1 MQAGLQAMPRCS
13 LSYAKIMQ
21 TESRDASWLA
31 SYAEVQLI
39 LCKDNANREQ
49 RCKLACKLCRGAAYL
64 MQRYKKHEITTT
76 FKQETCRNLTFFSRL
91 RQVLMIS
98 AFFLPFYFFTFPPP
112 SPPAGMNERRLIV
125 PTATTKMRQLPQQKR
140 ANCHNKNAPTATIGN
155 KNNKV

>member
-1 MQAGLQAMPRCS
+1 
-13 LSYAKIMQ
+13 MQ
-21 TESRDASWLA
+21 TESRGASWLA

-49 RCKLACKLCRGAAYL
+49 RCKLACRLCRGAAYL

-98 AFFLPFYFFTFPPP
+98 AFFYLFTFLPFHHLHPRRHERKTINY
-112 SPPAGMNERRLIV
+112 ANCHNENA
-125 PTATTKMRQLPQQKR
+125 PTATTKTRQLPQRKR